1 MKINIKIDLRIPT
14 YLTEQLMFTL
24 VKNFF
29 EPIEWKKWLKTNIVN
44 LVEKVYK
51 SLSKYVLVS

>member
-29 EPIEWKKWLKTNIVN
+29 EPIE
-44 LVEKVYK
+44 
-51 SLSKYVLVS
+51 